1 MPDRQSTNDNN
12 PFAPPPEGTPDQP
25 WQPRRPDGSDGSGG
39 PDGSG
44 ASGGSGDADGEDS
57 ASSSPV
63 TGSADG
69 RWSPRQP
76 GRSSDG
82 FGRGPERGPERQGG
96 QGGSGPERPGLR
108 WDPTDP
114 AQRRARYAILGG
126 MWAFFF
132 AIFDIPELAL
142 LLGALSL
149 YWAIS
154 SLRAK
159 PKTAT
164 EAAAVSPE
172 SQGASQPSGQEPGQ
186 EPGQASG
193 QASGQTPGQASGQAS
208 VRPAGQAASA
218 PGAPNPLRSMRTAAI
233 SGLVA
238 SSVALLIVGFGF
250 TMQLVYKD
258 FYECRDDALT
268 HAGAVACNDLL
279 PKPLRDGFG
288 VRE

>member
-12 PFAPPPEGTPDQP
+12 PFAPPPEGRPDQP
-25 WQPRRPDGSDGSGG
+25 WQPRRPDGAEGSDG
-39 PDGSG
+39 PDGEG
-44 ASGGSGDADGEDS
+44 AEP
-57 ASSSPV
+57 SSPG
-63 TGSADG
+63 TGSSDG

-159 PKTAT
+159 PKAPA
-164 EAAAVSPE
+164 EVSPE
-172 SQGASQPSGQEPGQ
+172 SQAASQPSGQ
-186 EPGQASG
+186 
-193 QASGQTPGQASGQAS
+193 
-208 VRPAGQAASA
+208 PAAA
-218 PGAPNPLRSMRTAAI
+218 PGAPNPVRSMRTAAI

-238 SSVALLIVGFGF
+238 SAVALSIVAFGF

-288 VRE
+288 VRD

>member
-1 MPDRQSTNDNN
+1 MPDRQSTNDSN
-12 PFAPPPEGTPDQP
+12 PFAPPPEGRPDQP
-25 WQPRRPDGSDGSGG
+25 WQPRRPDGAEGSDG
-39 PDGSG
+39 PDGEGAEPSSPGTG
-44 ASGGSGDADGEDS
+44 AS
-57 ASSSPV
+57 
-63 TGSADG
+63 DG

-114 AQRRARYAILGG
+114 AQRRARYAVLGG

-149 YWAIS
+149 YWAVS

-159 PKTAT
+159 PKAPA
-164 EAAAVSPE
+164 EVSPE
-172 SQGASQPSGQEPGQ
+172 SQPASQPSGQPS
-186 EPGQASG
+186 A
-193 QASGQTPGQASGQAS
+193 
-208 VRPAGQAASA
+208 AAST
-218 PGAPNPLRSMRTAAI
+218 PSPLRSMRTAAI

-238 SSVALLIVGFGF
+238 SAVALSIVAFGF
-250 TMQLVYKD
+250 AMQLAYKD

-288 VRE
+288 VRD